1 MGKRAAHPYLKRRG
15 NVWWIKVAV
24 PRALRHLYSSPH
36 VEQSLQTESVTEAER
51 TKLARVALIHL
62 DFRRK
67 RREQAGNLPAHL
79 REAFEYRA
87 QLAQARDGTDAEI
100 LSGLVTD
107 RAGEISEAS
116 GGTDE
121 HASEHA
127 KNFAAIAFL
136 GQDSK
141 TLREA
146 FDAWITTADFRAG
159 TQTKY
164 RRAFDE
170 FMAFLGHVD
179 TVPAKLTPERIRS
192 YVDFLNAGSLDP
204 ATKRGRVIALSAF
217 WKNLQRDQ
225 QVPIGP
231 NPWRGH
237 TFTGARAKAATL
249 PKERPYKP
257 EELLALINGPERGE
271 RSRYTKRTMIEL
283 TALGIY
289 TGARLEEIC
298 ARKLADVEP
307 IRGGYML
314 HIREAKSRA
323 GARSIPILHPIPASV
338 LKQRIGKR
346 RDPAA
351 FLFAEFAP
359 GGPDGKRSWQ
369 VQKALGH
376 YRRAV
381 GLPEG
386 VDFHSTR
393 RTFATVMEKLGVD
406 LRWVERYFGHKPAGL
421 IGRTYAQGSPES
433 LRKVAQQVKY
443 PAKVERAFKVA
454 LML

>member
-1 MGKRAAHPYLKRRG
+1 MGARATHPYLKRRG

-51 TKLARVALIHL
+51 SKLARVALIQSE
-62 DFRRK
+62 FRRK
-67 RREQAGNLPAHL
+67 SREQAGNLPADL
-79 REAFEYRA
+79 REALDFRT
-87 QLAQARDGTDAEI
+87 QLAQAKDDADAEI

-107 RAGEISEAS
+107 RAYAILGA
-116 GGTDE
+116 TPNDDR
-121 HASEHA
+121 AA
-127 KNFAAIAFL
+127 RNFTAIAFA
-136 GQDSK
+136 GSGR

-146 FDAWITTADFRAG
+146 FDAWITTADFRQG

-170 FMAFLGHVD
+170 FMSFLGHVD
-179 TVPAKLTPERIRS
+179 TVPARITPERVRD
-192 YVDFLNAGSLDP
+192 YVDSLNAGTLDP

-217 WKNLQRDQ
+217 WKDLQRDQ

-249 PKERPYKP
+249 PKERAYKP
-257 EELLALINGPERGE
+257 EELLALTNGPERGE

-289 TGARLEEIC
+289 TGARLEELC

-323 GARSIPILHPIPASV
+323 GARSIPILHPIPVNV

-346 RDPAA
+346 RDPVAY
-351 FLFAEFAP
+351 LFAEFAP

-376 YRRAV
+376 YRRTV

-393 RTFATVMEKLGVD
+393 RTFATVMEKLGGVD
-406 LRWVERYFGHKPAGL
+406 PRWVERYFGHKPTGL
-421 IGRTYAQGSPES
+421 MGRVYAQGAPES
-433 LRKVAQQVKY
+433 LRKVAQAVKY
-443 PAKVERAFKVA
+443 PANIERAFAKA
-454 LML
+454 LDL